1 MQTPKS
7 SPLDHIRVVLSH
19 TSHPGNIGS
28 TARAMKTMGLSRL
41 YLVNPKFFPDPQ
53 AETLASGAVDL
64 LEGAIV
70 VDRLEDALAGCTQ
83 VVALSAR
90 RRELTVPVQNPR
102 ELAPVL
108 IKEARRGADVAIV
121 FGTEMSG
128 LTNEEVRQ
136 CNRVVSI
143 PANPEYSSLNLAQAV
158 QVIAYELRM
167 AVDTD
172 LEHLQERHE
181 LASHDDI
188 ERMYAH
194 METALIDIGFLNPRY
209 PKRLMPRL
217 RRLFG
222 RIQLE
227 KVEVDILRG
236 MLRAAVEPPAGRRVV
251 AMPGDEEKSG
261 SAE

>member
-1 MQTPKS
+1 MNKPEANV
-7 SPLDHIRVVLSH
+7 LDRIRVVLSH
-19 TSHPGNIGS
+19 TSLPRNIGS
-28 TARAMKTMGLSRL
+28 VARAMKTMGLSRL
-41 YLVNPKFFPDPQ
+41 VLVNPKRFPDPE
-53 AETLASGAVDL
+53 ALTLASGATDI
-64 LEGAIV
+64 LEKAEV
-70 VDRLEDALAGCTQ
+70 VDTLDAGLVGCTQ

-102 ELAPVL
+102 ELAPFL
-108 IKEARRGADVAIV
+108 LSRCMAGEDVAIV

-128 LTNEEVRQ
+128 LSNEEVRR

-167 AVDTD
+167 TLDTD
-172 LEHLQERHE
+172 LSHLNEVHE

-188 ERMYAH
+188 ERFHAD
-194 METALIDIGFLNPRY
+194 MESTLVEIGFLNPDN

-222 RIQLE
+222 RVQLE
-227 KVEVDILRG
+227 KVEIDILRG
-236 MLRAAVEPPAGRRVV
+236 MLRAAREGRRH
-251 AMPGDEEKSG
+251 
-261 SAE
+261 